1 LIIAVTGGLSI
12 SLQKAMILTS
22 DNPLFFVLLFGG
34 FIGGFLFFFY
44 YKPKLTSIE
53 LNNDLISI
61 NDLKYHWTDIKSYQI
76 RDDSPEF
83 TVVKIKTDDNKIINL
98 GHRNKTKDD
107 YSRFVRAFEQKI
119 ISYNKNNDKKIRIIP
134 MIWDTKAGKVIGFV
148 MIGVWI
154 SLMTFSLLI
163 GFDTKL
169 IANMLIFT
177 GITVPLLI
185 RIFFK
190 SK

>member
-1 LIIAVTGGLSI
+1 MIITAGLSI
-12 SLQKAMILTS
+12 SLQNAMILTS

-34 FIGGFLFFFY
+34 LIAGFIFFFY
-44 YKPKLTSIE
+44 YKPKLTTIE

-61 NDLKYHWTDIKSYQI
+61 NDLKYRWSDIKSYQI

-83 TVVKIKTDDNKIINL
+83 TIVRIKTDDNKTINL
-98 GHRNKTKDD
+98 GHRNKSKDD
-107 YSRFVRAFEQKI
+107 YFRFVIAFEQKI
-119 ISYNKNNDKKIRIIP
+119 ITWNKNNDKKIRIIP
-134 MIWDTKAGKVIGFV
+134 LIWDTKAGKVIGFV

-163 GFDTKL
+163 GFNTKL

-185 RIFFK
+185 RIFVK
-190 SK
+190 KK